1 MAIQVSPG
9 VSVTEYDATTTVP
22 VVSTTTGAIAGVFR
36 WGPIGQL
43 VLVDSEV
50 TLWKRFGKPTNLNAE
65 TFFTA
70 ANFLAYGNSLYVSRA
85 ANTTDTTT
93 DGYGTFSAIADT
105 SGAIVANVAGNTY
118 WGSNVN
124 ANFNITNQT
133 AYNTAANNGQFSS
146 NPTYLYTA
154 KYPGAIGSSLTIS
167 TVDTANAY
175 SSNLVNISNTTFT
188 FNSNTAVLSFNDT
201 SAIINAATAAANLA
215 SYVAY
220 QALTVGDWITVGNT
234 TIGTQTLQVA
244 SKGTAPAL
252 VINAGVTFTASSN
265 TVTGLSGMTN
275 AYIGYSVSASIAGL
289 ANNTTIVSVPSST
302 SVVLSS
308 AFTGSTG
315 SATIK
320 AAQEFLNLSFY
331 TPYTLSTP
339 YVASGNV
346 GRLWQYYSSVT
357 GAPAVSYYGQNY
369 GNSAA
374 VDQIHAVVT
383 DTLGKFT
390 GVPGQILEVFQ
401 GMSRATDSKTV
412 DGATNYYLNILNQNS
427 NYVWVTNLP
436 TASYANTS
444 ANMTTLTDV
453 VPTSIAF
460 AGGQDGFS
468 ESNVGTN
475 IGAITAAYDQYK
487 STERASISLLLTGK
501 SDETNRTLLG
511 NYLIQNIAQP
521 RMDCVVFISPNA
533 SSVVNNV
540 GNELASVQNF
550 RAGLTASS
558 YGVMDSG
565 YKYQYDKYN
574 DVYRYVPLNG
584 DIAGLCVYTDTTKDP
599 WWSPAGF
606 NRGQIKNI
614 VKLAYNPTKTDRD
627 VLYPLGVNP
636 VVTFPGQGTILYGDK
651 TLANPSA
658 FDRINVRRL
667 FIILEKTIA
676 QAAQNLLFEFNNS
689 FTQTQFVSLVT
700 PFLQQ
705 VQGRQGITDFQ
716 VVCDSTNNT
725 QAVIDANQFVGD
737 IYIKP
742 ARSINFIQLNFVA
755 VRTGV
760 DFSEITAAI

>member
-1 MAIQVSPG
+1 MAIQISPG
-9 VSVTEYDATTTVP
+9 VSVTEYDGTTTVP
-22 VVSTTTGAIAGVFR
+22 TVSTTAGAIAGVFR
-36 WGPIGQL
+36 WGPIGSL
-43 VLVDSEV
+43 VSVDTET
-50 TLWKRFGKPTNLNAE
+50 TLWKRFGKPTNFNAE

-70 ANFLAYGNSLYVSRA
+70 ANFLAYGNQLYVSRA

-93 DGYGTFSAIADT
+93 DGFGTFSAIADT
-105 SGAIVANVAGNTY
+105 SGVIAANVAGNTY

-124 ANFNITNQT
+124 ATFNITNRT
-133 AYNTAANNGQFSS
+133 AYNTAANNGSFSS

-175 SSNLVNISNTTFT
+175 SSNLVNIANTTFA
-188 FNSNTAVLSFNDT
+188 FNSNAAVISFNDT
-201 SAIINAATAAANLA
+201 SATINAATAAANLA

-220 QALTVGDWITVGNT
+220 QALTVGDWITVGNST
-234 TIGTQTLQVA
+234 VGTQTLQVA
-244 SKGTAPAL
+244 SKGTAPSL
-252 VINAGVTFTASSN
+252 IINSSATFTASSN
-265 TVTGLSGMTN
+265 TVTGLTGMSN
-275 AYIGYSVSASIAGL
+275 AYIGYSVSSSVAGL
-289 ANNTTIVSVPSST
+289 ANNTTIVSVPNAT
-302 SVVLSS
+302 SVILSNQ
-308 AFTGSTG
+308 FTGTTG
-315 SATIK
+315 SGTFK

-331 TPYTLSTP
+331 TPYTLSVP
-339 YVASGNV
+339 YVASGNI
-346 GRLWQYYSSVT
+346 GRLWQYYNAVT
-357 GAPAVSYYGQNY
+357 AAPGVSYYGSNF
-369 GNSAA
+369 GNNVA
-374 VDQIHAVVT
+374 VDSMHVVVA

-401 GMSRATDSKTV
+401 GVSRATDAKTV
-412 DGATNYYLNILNQNS
+412 DGATNYYVNVLNQNS

-436 TASYANTS
+436 NAAYVNTS
-444 ANMTTLTDV
+444 VNMTSLSTAA
-453 VPTSIAF
+453 PTSIAF

-475 IGAITAAYDQYK
+475 IGAITAAYDMFK
-487 STERASISLLLTGK
+487 STERVSISLLMTGK
-501 SDETNRTLLG
+501 SDETNKTLLG

-533 SSVVNNV
+533 GSVVNNV
-540 GNELASVQNF
+540 GNELASVQAF

-565 YKYQYDKYN
+565 YKYMYDRYN

-584 DIAGLCVYTDTTKDP
+584 DIAGLCVFTDTTKDP

-606 NRGQIKNI
+606 NRGQIKNL
-614 VKLAYNPTKTDRD
+614 VRLAYNPTKSDRD
-627 VLYPLGVNP
+627 ILYPLSVNP

-676 QAAQNLLFEFNNS
+676 QAAQNLLFEFNNA
-689 FTQTQFVSLVT
+689 FTQAQFVSLVT

-705 VQGRQGITDFQ
+705 VQGRQGITDFK

-725 QAVIDANQFVGD
+725 PAVVDGNQFVGD
-737 IYIKP
+737 IYVKP
-742 ARSINFIQLNFVA
+742 ARSINYIQLNFVA

-760 DFSEITAAI
+760 DFSEIIGQF